1 MGGGLI
7 HIGWKQGRGGRE
19 EHGGTHRRGGRVD
32 VLMMNLSF
40 FVGDYIRYAGLNR
53 NK

>member
-1 MGGGLI
+1 MN
-7 HIGWKQGRGGRE
+7 
-19 EHGGTHRRGGRVD
+19 RRGGRFF

-40 FVGDYIRYAGLNR
+40 FVGDYISYASLNR